1 MFEGTVR
8 SSLAGYWPRTALAM
22 AMCACLT
29 PCVAAAQDGTAS
41 LRGSVFDST
50 AMEPLGGA
58 RVAVLGT
65 SAITDADPSGHFELV
80 DIPEGSF
87 WVSFFHPRLQ
97 TLGVSA
103 PSRQVEFEVGKTTT
117 IELAV
122 PSERTLLMGWCMAEQ
137 RGPGYAAVAGTVT
150 DSLTGVPLARALVTA
165 SPAER
170 RPGDTPPIEVR
181 ADESG
186 YYRMCNVPAG
196 RDIRVQAHFGRS
208 SGRTKLVSVDEGD
221 ALVQDL
227 ILMMSSE
234 AALVG
239 RVVDYVTGGPVE
251 GASITVLGTDSR
263 GISDSDGTFALTDL
277 PPGRHLVVT
286 EHLGYA
292 QRTDS
297 VTVFSQETVNIEVR
311 MATEALE
318 VEGLVVTARSRFG
331 RTSLAGDA
339 KRADYITRAE
349 IEPMLSRVE
358 SAGDLLRNMN
368 TPGIRVREVMFAD
381 PVTGIQVPGFCVESS
396 RRGAR
401 SSGGCA
407 QVAVYVNDVLMPS
420 GGEFLRDLD
429 PNIIER
435 IEILSPV
442 DAQFQFGA
450 QAANGAV
457 AIYTR

>member
-1 MFEGTVR
+1 MTGR
-8 SSLAGYWPRTALAM
+8 WPRTALAM
-22 AMCACLT
+22 VMGACLT
-29 PCVAAAQDGTAS
+29 PCVSAAQGGTAS
-41 LRGSVFDST
+41 LKGMVFDST

-65 SAITDADPSGHFELV
+65 SAITDADPSGHFELSE
-80 DIPEGSF
+80 IPEGSF

-97 TLGVSA
+97 SLGVSA
-103 PSRQVEFEVGKTTT
+103 PSRQIKFEAGKTTT

-137 RGPGYAAVAGTVT
+137 GGSGYAAVAGTVT

-165 SPAER
+165 TPAQR
-170 RPGDTPPIEVR
+170 RPGDSPALEAR

-186 YYRMCNVPAG
+186 YYRMCNIPAN
-196 RDIRVQAHFGRS
+196 RDIRLQAHFGQS
-208 SGRTKLVSVDEGD
+208 SGRTKMITVGEGD
-221 ALVQDL
+221 ASVQDL
-227 ILMMSSE
+227 ILMMSAE
-234 AALVG
+234 AVLVG
-239 RVVDYVTGGPVE
+239 RVVDYVTGGPVQ
-251 GASITVLGTDSR
+251 GASITVLGTDSHV
-263 GISDSDGTFALTDL
+263 ISDSDGTFALTDL

-331 RTSLAGDA
+331 RTSLAGEA
-339 KRADYITRAE
+339 KRADFITRAE

-435 IEILSPV
+435 IEILSPM

-450 QAANGAV
+450 QAANGVV

>member
-1 MFEGTVR
+1 MMDEAIHDVPIGR
-8 SSLAGYWPRTALAM
+8 HIRTALALATM
-22 AMCACLT
+22 AALA
-29 PCVAAAQDGTAS
+29 PWSAAAQDGTAS
-41 LRGSVFDST
+41 LKGIVFDST

-65 SAITDADPSGHFELV
+65 SAITDADPSGHFELSG
-80 DIPEGSF
+80 IPDGSF

-97 TLGVSA
+97 SLGVSA
-103 PSRQVEFEVGKTTT
+103 PSRQVSFEAGTTTT

-137 RGPGYAAVAGTVT
+137 DGPGYASLAGTVT

-165 SPAER
+165 AVAER
-170 RPGDTPPIEVR
+170 RPGDLPTVEVR

-186 YYRMCNVPAG
+186 YYRFCNIPAD
-196 RDIRVQAHFGRS
+196 RDVRVQAHFGQS
-208 SGRTKLVSVDEGD
+208 SGRTKLITIPEGD
-221 ALVQDL
+221 AQVQDL

-234 AALVG
+234 GVLVG
-239 RVVDYVTGGPVE
+239 RVLDYVTGGPLE
-251 GASITVLGTDSR
+251 GAVITVLGTNSR
-263 GISDSDGTFALTDL
+263 EITDAEGMFALSDL

-286 EHLGYA
+286 DYLGYQ

-331 RTSLAGDA
+331 RTSLAADA
-339 KRADYITRAE
+339 KRADYITRSE
-349 IEPMLSRVE
+349 IEPMLSRVQ

-368 TPGIRVREVMFAD
+368 TPGIRVREVMLAD
-381 PVTGIQVPGFCVESS
+381 PVTGVQVPGFCVESS
-396 RRGAR
+396 RRAAPG
-401 SSGGCA
+401 GGCA

-420 GGEFLRDLD
+420 GAEFLRDLD
-429 PNIIER
+429 PNIIDR

-450 QAANGAV
+450 QAANGAL